1 MTFDFGIVNYNGG
14 AALPDCIASIL
25 ALEGAP
31 VRVFVF
37 DNAST
42 DGSPEEA
49 ERRFPEVTIMRSA
62 RNLGYAGALNRLL
75 REMTAEV
82 VVFCNMDLEFDG
94 GWLHVVREALQRR
107 PDVDGIA
114 SLVVETTDPP
124 VVNSAGIRFY
134 ADLHPQNLGSG
145 QPFRPGTLRGGEVV
159 AGYGAVMCFRRA
171 SLSGLWFDE
180 DYFLF
185 FEETDFFL
193 RFHLL
198 GRRTLFVPDAL
209 VYHQRSL
216 TTRRYS
222 PLKLYYGERNRVTTI
237 FKLLPAWYWPVAFA
251 YSLRRFA
258 KLRKQTPGAQNA
270 AAGEGFP
277 TAGAII
283 RTILR
288 AWAAAVLRLPSTLR
302 KRRAFWR
309 SATAGPGDAL
319 RLLREHS
326 LAESELG
333 IR

>member
-1 MTFDFGIVNYNGG
+1 VTFDFGIVNYNGG
-14 AALPDCIASIL
+14 AALSDCIASIL

-31 VRVFVF
+31 VRLFVF

-49 ERRFPEVTIMRSA
+49 ERRFPHLTVIHSA

-82 VVFCNMDLEFDG
+82 VVFCNMDLEFDPR
-94 GWLHVVREALQRR
+94 WLHVVRAALRQHPEA
-107 PDVDGIA
+107 DAI
-114 SLVVETTDPP
+114 SCLVLEMTDPP
-124 VVNSAGIRFY
+124 VVNSTGIRFY

-145 QPFRPGTLRGGEVV
+145 QPYRPGTLRTGEVV

-171 SLSGLWFDE
+171 SIRDLCFDE

-185 FEETDFFL
+185 FEETDFYL
-193 RFHLL
+193 RFRLL

-237 FKLLPAWYWPVAFA
+237 FKLLPIWYWPVTFA

-258 KLRKQTPGAQNA
+258 TLRKQTTGAQEK
-270 AAGEGFP
+270 AGEAFP
-277 TAGAII
+277 GAGAII
-283 RTILR
+283 RTILH
-288 AWAAAVLRLPSTLR
+288 AWGAAVLRLPSTLR
-302 KRRAFWR
+302 KRRAFWG
-309 SATAGPGDAL
+309 STHSTPGDTL
-319 RLLREHS
+319 RLLKTYRLS
-326 LAESELG
+326 RSDLTL
-333 IR
+333 R